1 MDIEELKKRCISES
15 KMVLT
20 EETVLD
26 AFVYLYTGGSI
37 DDYPNKEALEKVKDN
52 FRKLAGC

>member
-1 MDIEELKKRCISES
+1 MDIEELKKKCMSES

-26 AFVYLYTGGSI
+26 VFVFLSTGGSI
-37 DDYPNKEALEKVKDN
+37 DDFPNKDALEKVKNN

>member
-1 MDIEELKKRCISES
+1 MSIEELKKTCMSES

-26 AFVYLYTGGSI
+26 AFAYLYTGGSI
-37 DDYPNKEALEKVKDN
+37 DDYPNKEELTRVKDN
-52 FRKLAGC
+52 FRKLAGY